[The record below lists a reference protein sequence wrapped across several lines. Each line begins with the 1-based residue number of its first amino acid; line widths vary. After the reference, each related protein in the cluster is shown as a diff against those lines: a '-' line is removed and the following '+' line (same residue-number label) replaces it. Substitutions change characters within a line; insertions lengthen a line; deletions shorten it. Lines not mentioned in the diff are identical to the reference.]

1 MGHAGGS
8 EIWSKASWR
17 SPCKASP
24 RVKNIKQRSD
34 AQYPLCPIARFR
46 QCSVQFDPVRCL
58 CRAKRRH
65 SECHPVSRRGL
76 FEVSREPPRRWQRG
90 WFACHPIQGSDR
102 TLQRRCLSKW
112 IQRQRINVYV
122 YIYIYIYIYAYVYLH
137 IYIYTYIYTYK
148 YIYIYIY
155 IYTLK
160 YIYIYIYMYIYTETY
175 IYVCVCSQIELKM
188 ANKSRQL
195 QQHINFCYAVGLCGW
210 VSVLMPHA
218 SSSIHMVPL
227 RNPSKL
233 VDPTAYLKVVKIRWE
248 WFCVFSKSYHA
259 IFESCW
265 IQPAL
270 CHVLQTKN

>member
-17 SPCKASP
+17 SPCKVSP

-46 QCSVQFDPVRCL
+46 QCSVRFDPVRCL

-122 YIYIYIYIYAYVYLH
+122 YIYIYIYIYKYNTH
-137 IYIYTYIYTYK
+137 IYIYIYIHTFIYT

-155 IYTLK
+155 IYIHIHIHIYIYIHIHIHIHI
-160 YIYIYIYMYIYTETY
+160 YIYIYIYIHLNIYICTY
-175 IYVCVCSQIELKM
+175 IQ
-188 ANKSRQL
+188 R
-195 QQHINFCYAVGLCGW
+195 HIIIY
-210 VSVLMPHA
+210 
-218 SSSIHMVPL
+218 I
-227 RNPSKL
+227 
-233 VDPTAYLKVVKIRWE
+233 
-248 WFCVFSKSYHA
+248 
-259 IFESCW
+259 
-265 IQPAL
+265 
-270 CHVLQTKN
+270 